1 MSISGLIFAVPFAL
15 IRVLIADDHPLLRRG
30 LKNILQE
37 ESDFHPPGEAEN
49 SDQALELI
57 NEKPWDIIVLDIAMP
72 GRSGLETLSEI
83 KRLRASLPVLI
94 LSMHSEELFALR
106 AIKAGASGY
115 ITKSDAPSELVRAI
129 RRILAGRKYVS
140 AALAE
145 LLVNNVE
152 SGEKRPLHEVLS
164 DREYHVVCRIA
175 SGKSVSEIAEE
186 TSLSVKTV
194 STYRTRALEKMAMRS
209 NAELARYAI
218 RNGLVD

>member
-1 MSISGLIFAVPFAL
+1 MSISGLSYAVPFAL

-37 ESDFHPPGEAEN
+37 EPDFHPPGEAEN

-72 GRSGLETLSEI
+72 GRSGLEALSEI

-94 LSMHSEELFALR
+94 LSMHSEEQFALR

-115 ITKSDAPSELVRAI
+115 ITKNDAPSELVRAI

-186 TSLSVKTV
+186 ASLSVKTV

-209 NAELARYAI
+209 NAELTRYAI
-218 RNGLVD
+218 RNGLVE